1 MQKWIQHENAGV
13 GGWGVR
19 EEISEAAQQLG
30 IVIVATYNTQVPSKH
45 GSDSNQGSDNT
56 VIFVSL
62 ISGIQGQNCK
72 I

>member
-1 MQKWIQHENAGV
+1 MQKWILHENAGV
-13 GGWGVR
+13 AGGGG
-19 EEISEAAQQLG
+19 SEAAQQLG
-30 IVIVATYNTQVPSKH
+30 IVMVATYNTQVLSKH